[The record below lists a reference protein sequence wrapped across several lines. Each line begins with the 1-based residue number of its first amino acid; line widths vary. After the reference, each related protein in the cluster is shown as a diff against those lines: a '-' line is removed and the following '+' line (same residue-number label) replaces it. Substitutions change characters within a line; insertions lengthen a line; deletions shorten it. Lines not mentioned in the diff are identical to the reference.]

1 MKSDTKK
8 LIWAIALFLAISAT
22 LAAHFMFYD
31 SESSVGVPFSKDP
44 GGTSATIVSNKV
56 KSMTRKAWNS
66 FYKYARD
73 SDELKPLSKKGYN
86 WTRET
91 MHYTAVDSL
100 DTLYIM
106 GLETEYQQAKDIVLS
121 MRFDKIDYQISHF
134 ETTIR
139 SLGGLLAAY
148 ELDGDHRFIEVAVD
162 LADRLLRAFD
172 TPTGIPYS
180 HIDLKD
186 GSKRGGLVSVASAG
200 TLQLEFQYL
209 SDITGNP
216 IYQDTALYVYE
227 QLHWMEKEK
236 EGLFPTYLNIS
247 KLEFFDHI
255 QFGIGPENDS
265 FYEYLLKIYLSTG
278 HEKFRRWYQMA
289 ADV

>member
-1 MKSDTKK
+1 MKKDRKK
-8 LIWAIALFLAISAT
+8 AIVALVLFILLSVTAALQFQLYGAHLLVGFPTFKYRGNSSAIFTA
-22 LAAHFMFYD
+22 
-31 SESSVGVPFSKDP
+31 
-44 GGTSATIVSNKV
+44 NKV
-56 KSMTRKAWNS
+56 KSMTRKAWSS